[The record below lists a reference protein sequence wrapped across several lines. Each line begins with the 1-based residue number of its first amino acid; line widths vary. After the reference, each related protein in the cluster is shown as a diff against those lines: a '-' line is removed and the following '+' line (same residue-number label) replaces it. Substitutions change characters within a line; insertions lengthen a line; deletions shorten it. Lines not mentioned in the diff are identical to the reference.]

1 VSAGLRV
8 EIADGVAT
16 LNLARPDR
24 RNALSEA
31 LVEEIGAFFASPPDG
46 VRAAV
51 LQGDGDHFCA
61 GLDLSEH
68 RERTALEV
76 MANSQIWHRAFDQME
91 RGHVPVVS
99 ALHGAVIGGGLE
111 LAMATHVRVA
121 DPTALYALPEGRL
134 GIYVGGGASVRVA
147 RVIGTDRMREMM
159 LTGRR
164 LDADDGQ
171 RLGISHELTD
181 AGGAPA
187 RARELALRIAANS
200 TVANR
205 LILAALPHIGDM
217 SADGGLW
224 AESLVA
230 ALSQTSED
238 ATEGLRAFLEK
249 REPQFRRD

>member
-1 VSAGLRV
+1 VSAGLRI
-8 EIADGVAT
+8 EIAEGVAT

-31 LVEEIGAFFASPPDG
+31 LVEEIGAFFTSPPNG

-76 MANSQIWHRAFDQME
+76 MENSQIWHRAFDRVE
-91 RGHVPVVS
+91 RGRIPVVS

-111 LAMATHVRVA
+111 LAMSTHVRVA

-134 GIYVGGGASVRVA
+134 GIFVGGGGSVRVA
-147 RVIGTDRMREMM
+147 RVLGVDRMREMM

-171 RLGISHELTD
+171 RLGISHEL
-181 AGGAPA
+181 AEPGQAAA
-187 RARELALRIAANS
+187 RARELAVRIAANS

-205 LILAALPHIGDM
+205 VILQALPHIGDM
-217 SADGGLW
+217 AADGGLW
-224 AESLVA
+224 TESLVA
-230 ALSQTSED
+230 ALTQTSED
-238 ATEGLRAFLEK
+238 AAEGLRAFLEK
-249 REPQFRRD
+249 REPDFRGG

>member
-1 VSAGLRV
+1 VSDALRI
-8 EIADGVAT
+8 EISDGVAT
-16 LNLARPDR
+16 LGLARPER
-24 RNALSEA
+24 RNALSED
-31 LVEEIGAFFASPPDG
+31 LVIELGEFFARPPAG

-76 MANSQIWHRAFDQME
+76 MENSQIWHRAFDQVE
-91 RGHVPVVS
+91 RGRIPVVS

-111 LAMATHVRVA
+111 LAMSTHVRVA

-134 GIYVGGGASVRVA
+134 GIFVGGGGSVRVA
-147 RVIGTDRMREMM
+147 RVLGVDRMREMM

-171 RLGISHELTD
+171 RLGLSHELTEP
-181 AGGAPA
+181 GQAPA
-187 RARELALRIAANS
+187 RARELAERIAANS
-200 TVANR
+200 MVANR

-217 SADGGLW
+217 GADGGLW

-230 ALSQTSED
+230 ALTQTSDD

-249 REPQFRRD
+249 RDPQFPRD